1 MSLSVQQALLHPNEA
16 PEIPKAT
23 FDATTLDLKPQPL
36 HLVTKLSHLR
46 EDQARLETQFQ
57 AQVTPPCCLGTKSPD
72 SL

>member
-1 MSLSVQQALLHPNEA
+1 MLLSVQQALLHPNGA